1 MKLYIKH
8 MACESCKIV
17 VKDELEKLGLHPKKV
32 ELGEVDVKE
41 KLSAPQQKKF
51 NNAIKK
57 AGLELAEDKD
67 GVLLDQIKNVI
78 FEYVNNTEKLPT
90 NFSTYLSKKLHHD
103 YSSLS
108 RYFSDMQATTIEQF
122 IIQLKI
128 ERVKEM
134 IVLDDFTLT
143 EIAYKMHYSSVSHL
157 SKQFKK
163 VTGLAPSHFKR
174 LKNKRRITIQNLA
187 NESS

>member
-1 MKLYIKH
+1 

-17 VKDELEKLGLHPKKV
+17 VKEELEKLGLHPKKV
-32 ELGEVDVKE
+32 ELGEAEVKE
-41 KLSAPQQKKF
+41 KLSPTQQQKF

-67 GVLLDQIKNVI
+67 GVLLDQIKSVI
-78 FEYVNNTEKLPT
+78 IEYVNNSEKLTT

-108 RYFSDMQATTIEQF
+108 RYFSDMQANTIEQY
-122 IIQLKI
+122 IILLKT

-134 IVLDDFTLT
+134 ILLDDLTLT
-143 EIAYKMHYSSVSHL
+143 EIAYKLHYSSVSHL

-163 VTGLAPSHFKR
+163 VTGLAPSYFKK
-174 LKNKRRITIQNLA
+174 LKTKRRLTIQSLA
-187 NESS
+187 AEK

>member
-1 MKLYIKH
+1 
-8 MACESCKIV
+8 MACESCKIL
-17 VKDELEKLGLHPKKV
+17 VKEELEKMGFHPKKV
-32 ELGEVDVKE
+32 DLGEAEVKE
-41 KLSAPQQKKF
+41 KLSATQQNKF

-67 GVLLDQIKNVI
+67 GVLLDQIKAVI
-78 FEYVNNTEKLPT
+78 IEYVNNSEKLTT
-90 NFSTYLSKKLHHD
+90 NFSTFLSKKLHQD

-108 RYFSDMQATTIEQF
+108 RYFSDMQANTIEQY
-122 IIQLKI
+122 IIMLKI

-143 EIAYKMHYSSVSHL
+143 EIAYKLHYSSVSHL

-163 VTGLAPSHFKR
+163 VTGLAPSHFKK
-174 LKNKRRITIQNLA
+174 LKNKRRITIQSLA
-187 NESS
+187 AKE